1 MINLIPPTAK
11 KKIVLEYWTRVV
23 SVWFLTWSATL
34 VLGAFVMIPTYVL
47 INLQVSSFSDS
58 AATASQKIATMQ
70 DVSKDL
76 TVANNQAKALIDS
89 FKFSSLSDSAKQF
102 TQLENSDLTLS
113 QISIGRTKEGVGPV
127 MLSGE
132 ASNRQALADFRDRLL
147 ASPQVDGVDLPISNL
162 AKDKDIQFT
171 LTVTMKK
178 TTL

>member
-1 MINLIPPTAK
+1 MINLIPPSAK

-23 SVWFLTWSATL
+23 SVWFLTWSVAL

-47 INLQVSSFSDS
+47 INLQVSSFSSS

-76 TVANNQAKALIDS
+76 MVANDQAKALVDG
-89 FKFSSLSDSAKQF
+89 FRFTSLSGAAKQF
-102 TQLENSDLTLS
+102 TQLENNELTLS
-113 QISIGRTKEGVGPV
+113 QISISRTKDGVGPV

-132 ASNRQALADFRDRLL
+132 AHSRQALADFRDRLL
-147 ASPQVDGVDLPISNL
+147 ALPQVDGVDLPISNL

-178 TTL
+178 STI

>member
-1 MINLIPPTAK
+1 MINLIPPSAK
-11 KKIVLEYWTRVV
+11 KKIVLEYWTRVI
-23 SVWFLTWSATL
+23 SVWFLSWSVAL

-70 DVSKDL
+70 DVSADL
-76 TVANNQAKALIDS
+76 TVANNQAKALIDGS
-89 FKFSSLSDSAKQF
+89 RFASLSDSAKQF
-102 TQLENSDLTLS
+102 TQLENSNLTLA
-113 QISIGRTKEGVGPV
+113 QITIGRTKDGVGPV
-127 MLSGE
+127 ALSGE

-147 ASPQVDGVDLPISNL
+147 ALPQVDGVDLPISNL

-178 TTL
+178 